1 MKYRFL
7 GNTGL
12 RVSEL
17 CLGCMTFG
25 EGFYGIG
32 EVEQAG
38 ATALVERALEGG
50 INFFDTADIYSLGQ
64 SEQLLGG
71 ALQQLGVDRDSV
83 VIATKVRG
91 AMSEAA
97 GSGTGDMNNVG
108 LSRKHIIAGCE
119 ASLRRLGTDHIDL
132 YQIHGPDE
140 RTPLEETMRALE
152 DLVHQGKVRYVGCSN
167 LTGWQVVK
175 ANGLAGPGA
184 RFVSLQAYYSLL
196 GRELELA
203 LIPMCEDQG
212 LGIMV
217 WSPLAG
223 GFITGKYRRDQ
234 QSPQGS
240 RRTTFDFPP
249 IDKDKGYD
257 LVDKLDALAKAKD
270 STIPR
275 LALSWVLRQ
284 RGITSVIIGAKRKE
298 QLEDNLAAVDV
309 EWSEQELAELAEL
322 TAPPNI
328 YPYWMQAMFGRS

>member
-25 EGFYGIG
+25 QGFYGIG
-32 EVEQAG
+32 EVEQDG
-38 ATALVERALEGG
+38 ATTLVERALAGG

-64 SEQLLGG
+64 SETLLGG
-71 ALQQLGVDRDSV
+71 ALKALGVDRDSV

-91 AMSEAA
+91 PMSE
-97 GSGTGDMNNVG
+97 GDVNDVG

-152 DLVHQGKVRYVGCSN
+152 DLVRQGKVRYVGCSN
-167 LTGWQVVK
+167 LMAWQVVK

-184 RFVSLQAYYSLL
+184 HFVSLQAYYSLL
-196 GRELELA
+196 GRELELD

-234 QSPQGS
+234 KSPEGS

-249 IDKDKGYD
+249 IDKERGYD
-257 LVDKLDALAKAKD
+257 VVEKLDALAKAKG

-309 EWSEQELAELAEL
+309 EWTEAELAELAEL
-322 TAPPNI
+322 TAPPRL
-328 YPYWMQAMFGRS
+328 YPYWMQANFARS

>member
-1 MKYRFL
+1 MEYRFL

-25 EGFYGIG
+25 QGFFGIG
-32 EVEQAG
+32 EVKQEG
-38 ATALVERALEGG
+38 ATELVKRALEGG

-64 SEQLLGG
+64 SETLLGG
-71 ALQQLGVDRDSV
+71 ALKALGTDRDSV

-91 AMSEAA
+91 GMNPEGQS
-97 GSGTGDMNNVG
+97 DPNNVG

-119 ASLRRLGTDHIDL
+119 ASLKRLGTDHIDL
-132 YQIHGPDE
+132 YQIHGPDP

-152 DLVHQGKVRYVGCSN
+152 DLVRQGKVRYVGCSN
-167 LTGWQVVK
+167 LPAWQIMK
-175 ANGLAGPGA
+175 ANGLAGSGA
-184 RFVSLQAYYSLL
+184 AFVSLQAYYSLL
-196 GRELELA
+196 GRELELE
-203 LIPMCEDQG
+203 LVPMCRDQG

-234 QSPQGS
+234 EDPEGS

-249 IDKDKGYD
+249 VDKEKGYD
-257 LVDKLDALAKAKD
+257 VVEKLDALAKAKG

-275 LALSWVLRQ
+275 LALSWVLKQ
-284 RGITSVIIGAKRKE
+284 PGISCAIIGAKRMS
-298 QLEDNLAAVDV
+298 QLEDNLLAVDV
-309 EWSEQELAELAEL
+309 EWSEEELAELAEL
-322 TAPPNI
+322 TALPNL
-328 YPYWMQAMFGRS
+328 YPHWMLANFARA